1 MVQRLDK
8 SPQPMRQQITRV
20 ARPVSAKHSPRPPS
34 SKGGSRPQSAHPSA
48 SQQEVPANESS
59 HTTPAP
65 SQSPV
70 PPEDIPQQQSIE
82 IPAES
87 WSDRRYC
94 RSVVN

>member
-87 WSDRRYC
+87 
-94 RSVVN
+94 